1 MNGYD
6 DKEYISQ
13 LQNYLYYISLKDV
26 AIPRIVPD
34 GIYGKQT
41 RNAVSAFQKAH
52 GLKITGDADIKTW
65 EAIKADYD
73 MIMQGCEAP
82 DKLSVFPGGRYTV
95 HLNEKSD
102 TVSFIQ
108 LVLICLN
115 AEYRFDG
122 EINVTGIYNEND
134 AAAVKKLQKIHGLK
148 QTGAVDCVT
157 WNCMATDFG
166 MYTAVSEY
174 KR

>member
-13 LQNYLYYISLKDV
+13 LQNYLYYISLKDP

-41 RNAVSAFQKAH
+41 RNAVSAFQKTR

-65 EAIKADYD
+65 ELIKADYD
-73 MIMQGCEAP
+73 KIMQECGSP
-82 DKLSVFPGGRYTV
+82 DKLSVFPGGKYTV
-95 HLNEKSD
+95 YLSEKSD

-108 LVLICLN
+108 LVLLCLN
-115 AEYRFDG
+115 TEYRFDTA
-122 EINVTGIYNEND
+122 ISVTGVYNEND
-134 AAAVKKLQKIHGLK
+134 AAAVKKLQKIHGIP
-148 QTGAVDCVT
+148 QTGNVDCVT

>member
-13 LQNYLYYISLKDV
+13 LQEYLYYISLTNSSV
-26 AIPRIVPD
+26 PRIVPD

-41 RNAVSAFQKAH
+41 RNAVSAFQKSH
-52 GLKITGDADIKTW
+52 GLKITGDADLKTW
-65 EAIKADYD
+65 EEIKSDYD
-73 MIMQGCEAP
+73 KIVQGCEAP
-82 DKLSVFPGGRYTV
+82 EPLCVFPGGKYV
-95 HLNEKSD
+95 VKLNEKSE

-115 AEYRFDG
+115 TEYGFDS
-122 EINVTGIYNEND
+122 EVTVTGEYSESD
-134 AAAVKKLQKIHGLK
+134 AKAVKKLQKIHGLK
-148 QTGAVDCVT
+148 QTGNVDCIT
-157 WNCMATDFG
+157 WNCMASDYK

>member
-13 LQNYLYYISLKDV
+13 LQKYLYYISLSDPS
-26 AIPRIVPD
+26 IPRIVPD

-41 RNAVSAFQKAH
+41 RNAVSAFQKSKD
-52 GLKITGDADIKTW
+52 LKITGDADIKTW
-65 EAIKADYD
+65 EKIKNEYEK
-73 MIMQGCEAP
+73 IMQGCDSPEP
-82 DKLSVFPGGRYTV
+82 LYVFPGGKYV
-95 HLNEKSD
+95 VKLNEKSE

-115 AEYRFDG
+115 AEYGFDTEITVNG
-122 EINVTGIYNEND
+122 EYSEDD
-134 AAAVKKLQKIHGLK
+134 ASAVKKLQKIHGLK
-148 QTGAVDCVT
+148 QTGNVDCIT
-157 WNCMATDFG
+157 WNCMASDYK

>member
-13 LQNYLYYISLKDV
+13 LQDYLYYISLKDP

-41 RNAVSAFQKAH
+41 KNAVSAYQRAH

-65 EAIKADYD
+65 DLIKAEYEK
-73 MIMQGCEAP
+73 IMQNCEAP
-82 DKLSVFPGGRYTV
+82 ASLSVFPNSKYTV
-95 HLNEKSD
+95 RLYEKSD

-108 LVLICLN
+108 LVLSCLHT
-115 AEYRFDG
+115 EYDFGYDVT
-122 EINVTGIYNEND
+122 VTGEYNEED
-134 AAAVKKLQKIHGLK
+134 AEAVKKLQKIHGLQ
-148 QTGAVDCVT
+148 QTGLVDCMT
-157 WNCMATDFG
+157 WNCMACDYK
-166 MYTAVSEY
+166 MYLSVSEY
-174 KR
+174 KL